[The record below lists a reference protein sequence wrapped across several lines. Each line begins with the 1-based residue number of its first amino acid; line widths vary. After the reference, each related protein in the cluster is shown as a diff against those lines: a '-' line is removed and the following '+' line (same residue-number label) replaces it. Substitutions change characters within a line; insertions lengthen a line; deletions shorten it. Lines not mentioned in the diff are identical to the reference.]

1 MIRAAQKKLILLLS
15 ATLLLA
21 ACSKNHQIELPGYI
35 NVRYIYLAGPVS
47 GNLQTLRVER
57 GHSVTAGQLLAKLDQ
72 EPEFSQLAEAE
83 KSLES
88 EQQILTDISKGS
100 RETILLALMAKQRQG
115 EANLLLAKQDLDRKR
130 ILYEK
135 KVIAKAEFDNV
146 TAAYESTRQQVEAAK
161 ADYNEAIQ
169 GARTNKLLSQK
180 AIVDSKQA
188 TVDRLKW
195 LLLQKEFYAPVNAFV
210 FDNFYEQ
217 GEFIP
222 SGKPILALVT
232 ANQVRVTFFLPEKY
246 LSQIQLGSPVQ
257 FNCDSCEKLT
267 TANISYISPRAE
279 YTPPVIYSKD
289 TREKLVYLIEAKMP
303 DAIALSFHSGQPITV
318 HVNLNKAKSKHGD

>member
-1 MIRAAQKKLILLLS
+1 MIRTLHKQLIILLS
-15 ATLLLA
+15 AVLLLV
-21 ACSKNHQIELPGYI
+21 ACSKNNQIELPGYI
-35 NVRYIYLAGPVS
+35 SVRYIYLAGPAS
-47 GNLQTLRVER
+47 GNLKTLYTER
-57 GHSVTAGQLLAKLDQ
+57 GHPVTAGQLLAKLDQ

-115 EANLLLAKQDLDRKR
+115 EANLLLAKQDLERKR

-195 LLLQKEFYAPVNAFV
+195 LLLQKEFYAPVNGFV
-210 FDNFYEQ
+210 FDHFYEQ

-222 SGKPILALVT
+222 SGKPILALAT
-232 ANQVRVTFFLPEKY
+232 ANQVRVIFFLPEKY
-246 LSQIQLGSPVQ
+246 LSQVQVGSPVQ
-257 FNCDSCEKLT
+257 FTCDSCKEFI

-289 TREKLVYLIEAKMP
+289 TREKLVYLIKAKMS

-318 HVNLNKAKSKHGD
+318 SIKLNQVKSQHGY